1 MSKRLL
7 EIAAELVQS
16 QMAGNSVSTDEV
28 VGSLRQVFSVLQRM
42 QNSEVQESS
51 VEFTDHSGPT
61 ISGTAAGQVMNPMNS
76 IQDDKIICL
85 ECGAEMRQLTSRHLK
100 SHGLTP
106 RAYKQKHNLPPR
118 QPLAAKS
125 LSKSGS
131 SADGTQQPPEA

>member
-16 QMAGNSVSTDEV
+16 QMAGNSLSTDEV
-28 VGSLRQVFSVLQRM
+28 VGSLRQAFNVLQRM
-42 QNSEVQESS
+42 QNSEVQESFAQLTEPS
-51 VEFTDHSGPT
+51 EST
-61 ISGTAAGQVMNPMNS
+61 ISEAAARQEMDPMTS

-85 ECGAEMRQLTSRHLK
+85 ECGAEMHQLTSRHLK
-100 SHGLTP
+100 SHGLNA

-125 LSKSGS
+125 LSKSGN
-131 SADGTQQPPEA
+131 SAGGTQQPPEA